1 MSKAADNLTFT
12 LIHVIL
18 DLTYELEHTLTSNA
32 LFMTSTSLM
41 CSTENSV
48 FNYFTNNEKT
58 TSNGKKNRTISL
70 FVGLPLAHLNSKWYL
85 VKG

>member
-1 MSKAADNLTFT
+1 MSKAADNPTFT

-18 DLTYELEHTLTSNA
+18 DLAYELELTLTSNA
-32 LFMTSTSLM
+32 LFMTSTLM

>member
-18 DLTYELEHTLTSNA
+18 DLAYELELTLTSNA

-58 TSNGKKNRTISL
+58 TGNGKKTVRYP
-70 FVGLPLAHLNSKWYL
+70 FAGLPLAHLNSKWYL

>member
-1 MSKAADNLTFT
+1 MCAMSKAADNPTFT

-18 DLTYELEHTLTSNA
+18 DLTYELELTLTSNV

-41 CSTENSV
+41 CSTEKSV

-58 TSNGKKNRTISL
+58 TSEGKKTYDIP
-70 FVGLPLAHLNSKWYL
+70 LPAWLLHRL
-85 VKG
+85 